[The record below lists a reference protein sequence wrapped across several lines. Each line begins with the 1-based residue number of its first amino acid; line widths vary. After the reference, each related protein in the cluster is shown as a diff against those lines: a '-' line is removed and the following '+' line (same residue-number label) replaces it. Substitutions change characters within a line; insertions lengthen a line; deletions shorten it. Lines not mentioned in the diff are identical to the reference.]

1 VCLLRC
7 LSCVPY
13 TGYLDDVG
21 HRVALREFPTGVTNL
36 SSRFDKRGASELQP
50 RERSLQSQLWRDAM
64 TAAKLAMC
72 AYASDPSSRNAA
84 EVELAW
90 QRVRR
95 LQRVVEWRRPS
106 TGRAPSPS
114 APVRR
119 EALTG
124 PR

>member
-1 VCLLRC
+1 
-7 LSCVPY
+7 
-13 TGYLDDVG
+13 
-21 HRVALREFPTGVTNL
+21 VAHLN
-36 SSRFDKRGASELQP
+36 SSQGR
-50 RERSLQSQLWRDAM
+50 RSLQSQLWRDAM